1 MAVRFLPPPG
11 EDSSSSGGDRADL
24 AEVIELRSL
33 LTHAKWRVPGDEVES
48 PEADSATQGP
58 GTDSEDGHVPTS
70 VAEGS
75 TGESTVV
82 ARDLAGTD
90 VPSNIVQG
98 NFPRSIDAAAG
109 EARVDER
116 SPAESVED
124 APDLADHALGFAGDT
139 VESAYGDASEPA
151 ETRPERSANEDGV
164 RLLARKARSSG
175 ELRNELLRL
184 EHHPDEVEDVIDEF
198 ERSLYLDD
206 TGLARVLTEKL
217 RESKRASR
225 SQIRTKLRARKLSD
239 SAIESALAELDD
251 DDEYALLRSTAADRA
266 RTMRDLDRQ
275 TAERRLLGF
284 LARRGWSGEPA
295 SRVVREALDGA
306 GGPSRGGAGRGGG
319 VRFR

>member
-11 EDSSSSGGDRADL
+11 EEASSSGGDRADL

-33 LTHAKWRVPGDEVES
+33 LTHAKWRAPGS
-48 PEADSATQGP
+48 EADSQASDWEAGE
-58 GTDSEDGHVPTS
+58 SEASSSEARPSKSNALETV
-70 VAEGS
+70 
-75 TGESTVV
+75 TGEPAVFPHAEESGDLGNVVRGNFARST
-82 ARDLAGTD
+82 DLA
-90 VPSNIVQG
+90 
-98 NFPRSIDAAAG
+98 RSADFAEIDEEDDAPGLDSAAEHPAEYHQPEDAA
-109 EARVDER
+109 V
-116 SPAESVED
+116 
-124 APDLADHALGFAGDT
+124 F
-139 VESAYGDASEPA
+139 
-151 ETRPERSANEDGV
+151 PERSANEDGV

-175 ELRNELLRL
+175 ELRHELLRL
-184 EHHPDEVEDVIDEF
+184 DHNPAEVEDVIEEF

-206 TGLARVLTEKL
+206 AGLARVLTEKL

-239 SAIESALAELDD
+239 TAIEEAIAELGD
-251 DDEYALLRSTAADRA
+251 DDEYALLRTTAADRA

-295 SRVVREALDGA
+295 SRAVREALDGA
-306 GGPSRGGAGRGGG
+306 GRNTSGGSGRGGG

>member
-11 EDSSSSGGDRADL
+11 EESSSSGGDRADL

-33 LTHAKWRVPGDEVES
+33 LTHAKWRVPGDEADAPADDS
-48 PEADSATQGP
+48 ALRSSEAD
-58 GTDSEDGHVPTS
+58 E
-70 VAEGS
+70 E
-75 TGESTVV
+75 ETVV
-82 ARDLAGTD
+82 ASNLGGSE

-98 NFPRSIDAAAG
+98 HFPRSVDSAAS
-109 EARVDER
+109 EMRVDEA
-116 SPAESVED
+116 SPVDFAEDSDIDDE
-124 APDLADHALGFAGDT
+124 
-139 VESAYGDASEPA
+139 ESALVEA
-151 ETRPERSANEDGV
+151 RPERSANEDGV

-184 EHHPDEVEDVIDEF
+184 DHNPDDVETVIDEF

-206 TGLARVLTEKL
+206 AGLARVLTEKL

-239 SAIESALAELDD
+239 SAIENALAELGD

-295 SRVVREALDGA
+295 SRAVREALDGA
-306 GGPSRGGAGRGGG
+306 ARSAPGSSGRGGG

>member
-33 LTHAKWRVPGDEVES
+33 LSHAKWRVPGDEVEA
-48 PEADSATQGP
+48 PEADAATEGP
-58 GTDSEDGHVPTS
+58 AMGGEDGLGPAS
-70 VAEGS
+70 IAQDS
-75 TGESTVV
+75 TGASADVV
-82 ARDLAGTD
+82 RGPAGTD
-90 VPSNIVQG
+90 LPSNIVQG
-98 NFPRSIDAAAG
+98 NFPRLIDAAADETRSDETRSA
-109 EARVDER
+109 EARPAGFVD
-116 SPAESVED
+116 D
-124 APDLADHALGFAGDT
+124 TPDFADDSAA
-139 VESAYGDASEPA
+139 SAYGDESAPT

-184 EHHPDEVEDVIDEF
+184 DHNPDEVEDVIDEF

-206 TGLARVLTEKL
+206 AGLARVLTEKL

-295 SRVVREALDGA
+295 TRAVREALDGA
-306 GGPSRGGAGRGGG
+306 GKTSPGNSGRGGG

>member
-11 EDSSSSGGDRADL
+11 EDSSSTGGDRTDL

-33 LTHAKWRVPGDEVES
+33 LSHAKWRVPGDEVDASGEAS
-48 PEADSATQGP
+48 ALRGAEADEAGAVDVH
-58 GTDSEDGHVPTS
+58 GLDGSDDH
-70 VAEGS
+70 
-75 TGESTVV
+75 
-82 ARDLAGTD
+82 
-90 VPSNIVQG
+90 SNIVQG
-98 NFPRSIDAAAG
+98 NFPRSMDAAATDT
-109 EARVDER
+109 RVDETL
-116 SPAESVED
+116 PADFVDDD
-124 APDLADHALGFAGDT
+124 AADEEQST
-139 VESAYGDASEPA
+139 PA

-184 EHHPDEVEDVIDEF
+184 DHTPDDVEAVIDEF

-206 TGLARVLTEKL
+206 AGLARVLTEKL

-239 SAIESALAELDD
+239 SAIENALAELGD

-295 SRVVREALDGA
+295 SRAVREALDGA
-306 GGPSRGGAGRGGG
+306 GRSAPGSSGRGGG